1 MAAAP
6 ILILG
11 VIGLRPV
18 HHVLGGLCNEGSS
31 FWDFEVD
38 RIRGRVPTQ
47 ACYVSLTFH
56 FM

>member
-18 HHVLGGLCNEGSS
+18 YHVLGGLCNEGSS